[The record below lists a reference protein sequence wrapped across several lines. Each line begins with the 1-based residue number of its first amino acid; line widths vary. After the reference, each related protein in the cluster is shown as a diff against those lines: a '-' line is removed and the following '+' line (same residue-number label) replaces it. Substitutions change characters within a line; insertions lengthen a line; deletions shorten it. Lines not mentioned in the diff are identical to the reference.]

1 MAAINPAISMKKLL
15 QITNIQL
22 LILFFIGLVLTLAG
36 AILKLKGSPEASLFL
51 IIGMTFEAV
60 ALLVLILKLLQKN
73 PKSFLDS

>member
-1 MAAINPAISMKKLL
+1 LAAINPAISMKKLL

-36 AILKLKGSPEASLFL
+36 AIMKLKGSPEASLFL

>member
-1 MAAINPAISMKKLL
+1 MKKLL

-36 AILKLKGSPEASLFL
+36 AIMKLKGSPEASLFL

>member
-1 MAAINPAISMKKLL
+1 LAAINPAFLMKKLL

-36 AILKLKGSPEASLFL
+36 AIMKLKGSPEASLFL
-51 IIGMTFEAV
+51 IVGMTFEAV

>member
-1 MAAINPAISMKKLL
+1 LAAINPAFLMKKLL

-36 AILKLKGSPEASLFL
+36 AIMKLKGSPEASLFL

-73 PKSFLDS
+73 PKSFLES

>member
-1 MAAINPAISMKKLL
+1 MKKLL

-36 AILKLKGSPEASLFL
+36 AIMKLKGSPEASLFL

-73 PKSFLDS
+73 PKSFLES

>member
-1 MAAINPAISMKKLL
+1 MKKLL

-36 AILKLKGSPEASLFL
+36 AIMKLKGSPEASLFL
-51 IIGMTFEAV
+51 IVGMTFEAV

>member
-1 MAAINPAISMKKLL
+1 MKKLL

-36 AILKLKGSPEASLFL
+36 AVMKLKGSPEASLFL

>member
-36 AILKLKGSPEASLFL
+36 AIMKLKGSPEASLFL

>member
-1 MAAINPAISMKKLL
+1 MKKLL

-36 AILKLKGSPEASLFL
+36 AIMKLKGSPEASLFL

-60 ALLVLILKLLQKN
+60 AVLVLILKLLQKN

>member
-1 MAAINPAISMKKLL
+1 MAAINPAFLMKKLL

-36 AILKLKGSPEASLFL
+36 AIMKLKGSPEASLFL

-73 PKSFLDS
+73 PKSFLES

>member
-1 MAAINPAISMKKLL
+1 MTAINPAISMKKLL

-36 AILKLKGSPEASLFL
+36 AVMKLKGSPEASLFL

>member
-1 MAAINPAISMKKLL
+1 MAAINPAFLMKKLL

-36 AILKLKGSPEASLFL
+36 AIMKLKGSPEASLFL

>member
-1 MAAINPAISMKKLL
+1 LAAINPAFLMKKLL

-36 AILKLKGSPEASLFL
+36 AIMKLKGSPEASLFL

>member
-1 MAAINPAISMKKLL
+1 LAAINLAFPMKKLL

-36 AILKLKGSPEASLFL
+36 AIMKLKGSPEASLFL

>member
-1 MAAINPAISMKKLL
+1 LAAINPAISMKKLL

>member
-1 MAAINPAISMKKLL
+1 MAPVNPAFPMKKLL

-36 AILKLKGSPEASLFL
+36 AIMKLKGSPEASLFL
-51 IIGMTFEAV
+51 IVGMTFEAV

>member
-1 MAAINPAISMKKLL
+1 MKKLL

>member
-1 MAAINPAISMKKLL
+1 MAAINPAFLMKKLL

-36 AILKLKGSPEASLFL
+36 AIMKLKGSPEASLFL
-51 IIGMTFEAV
+51 IVGMTFEAV

>member
-1 MAAINPAISMKKLL
+1 MAAINLAFPMKKLL
-15 QITNIQL
+15 HITNIQL

-36 AILKLKGSPEASLFL
+36 AIMKLKGSPEASLFL